1 MPEEKDEKGR
11 SEKGRDEKGHD
22 EKGRDEKGRPAERE
36 RRDEKGRHDEKG
48 EKYRKDPFSAIFL
61 GLIILMVATLW
72 FLRGEGILVSGEWW
86 QWVMV
91 GVGSIL
97 IIDRLIRYPSPVHRR
112 PMLGRIIIGIILIG
126 IGIAFIYGVETWW
139 PLILVVVAVALI
151 VYGIYRV
158 RKPGT

>member
-11 SEKGRDEKGHD
+11 PAEREGRHGEK
-22 EKGRDEKGRPAERE
+22 DEKGRPAERE
-36 RRDEKGRHDEKG
+36 RHDEKG
-48 EKYRKDPFSAIFL
+48 EKYRRDPFSAIFL
-61 GLIILMVATLW
+61 GLIILMIAALW

-112 PMLGRIIIGIILIG
+112 PMLGRIIFGIILIG

-139 PLILVVVAVALI
+139 PLILGVVAVAFI

>member
-1 MPEEKDEKGR
+1 MPEEK
-11 SEKGRDEKGHD
+11 
-22 EKGRDEKGRPAERE
+22 DEKGRPAERE
-36 RRDEKGRHDEKG
+36 RRHGEKDEKGRPAEHERHDEKG
-48 EKYRKDPFSAIFL
+48 EKYRRDPFSAIFL
-61 GLIILMVATLW
+61 GLIILMVAALW

-86 QWVMV
+86 QWVMI

-139 PLILVVVAVALI
+139 PLILVVVAIAFI
-151 VYGIYRV
+151 VYGIYRI
-158 RKPGT
+158 RKPGA